1 MIGWKLSG
9 LVGAA
14 VVVAFG
20 AVGFWSF
27 ASNYALASA
36 GEYLAPTLASLVI
49 TAAVVFGLFV
59 LGARSDRWLG
69 TPYW

>member
-9 LVGAA
+9 LLGAA
-14 VVVAFG
+14 VAVAFA
-20 AVGFWSF
+20 AVGLWAF
-27 ASNYALASA
+27 ASNYALAAA
-36 GEYLAPTLASLVI
+36 GEYLLPTLASLAI